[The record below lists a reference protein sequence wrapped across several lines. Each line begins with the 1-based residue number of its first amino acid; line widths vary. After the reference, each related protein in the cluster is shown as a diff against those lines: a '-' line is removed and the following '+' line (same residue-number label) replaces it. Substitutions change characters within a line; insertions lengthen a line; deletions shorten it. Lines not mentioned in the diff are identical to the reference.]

1 MEKIN
6 ISKVDGNLKKAMK
19 ANGIKLKKNLTPAKV
34 KKDIIKYLDE
44 NTVLHL
50 GTCFNNN
57 PRVTPIEFR
66 NKGLKIY
73 IFSEGGVKFRNLK
86 ASTKVSLSVAS
97 HYDRKKDYFSSRG
110 LQMWGKAHVHT
121 RDTNIKEFRQCLKLM
136 GINEKTLP
144 TIYPFRVIVIDL
156 HKIRYT
162 DARNGY
168 WFTTW
173 SR

>member
-1 MEKIN
+1 MGKIN
-6 ISKVDGNLKKAMK
+6 ISKIDDSLKRAFK
-19 ANGIKLKKNLTPAKV
+19 ANGVKLKEKLTPAKV

-57 PRVTPIEFR
+57 PRVTPIEYR
-66 NKGLKIY
+66 NEGLKIY

-86 ASTKVSLSVAS
+86 TNSNVSLSVAS

-110 LQMWGKAHVHT
+110 LQMWGKSRVHT
-121 RDTNIKEFRQCLKLM
+121 KGTNLKEFRHCLKLM

-144 TIYPFRVIVIDL
+144 TNYPFKVIVIDL
-156 HKIRYT
+156 QKIRYT

-168 WFTTW
+168 WFITW
-173 SR
+173 NR